1 MDVALEQAMR
11 LFWLK
16 GYLGTS
22 VSDLTSAMGINR
34 ASFYAAFGSK
44 NDLFCKVLDRYGQ
57 GPSAYALTAL
67 KEPTAYAVVERILR
81 GVVDMACSR
90 RNPRG
95 CLWVH
100 SLLSSGDSDSAI
112 RPELIARRTAEEA
125 ALVRRLKRAVS
136 EADLP
141 ADADP
146 LGLARYI
153 ATINFGIAVQAVKG
167 ATRVELRRVVD
178 AVLRNWPP

>member
-67 KEPTAYAVVERILR
+67 DPIRCRDLYLEVAACVCEKGLTA
-81 GVVDMACSR
+81 S
-90 RNPRG
+90 P
-95 CLWVH
+95 
-100 SLLSSGDSDSAI
+100 
-112 RPELIARRTAEEA
+112 
-125 ALVRRLKRAVS
+125 
-136 EADLP
+136 
-141 ADADP
+141 
-146 LGLARYI
+146 
-153 ATINFGIAVQAVKG
+153 
-167 ATRVELRRVVD
+167 
-178 AVLRNWPP
+178 